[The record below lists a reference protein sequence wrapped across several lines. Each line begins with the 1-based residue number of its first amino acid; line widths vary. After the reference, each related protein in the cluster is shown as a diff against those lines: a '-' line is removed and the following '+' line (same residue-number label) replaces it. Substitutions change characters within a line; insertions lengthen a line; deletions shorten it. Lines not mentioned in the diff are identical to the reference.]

1 MGSTGDETARIPV
14 LDISPSNMN
23 GPKQLLDAATKYGFV
38 FIENNETGI
47 AVEDIDHMFDLSKQ
61 FFDSPVETKQE
72 VSINSNKAGKNHG
85 WLSRGVETLDPSTQ
99 KRPDVK
105 EAFNIGESLNGHL
118 QQPLPHSLNPHTQT
132 ILAFQANC
140 LALCQRLL
148 HLFATALDLDESWF
162 TARHS
167 QPGKPTGS
175 LFRMLYYPRLE
186 PDGISEPS
194 DDIRAGAHSDFGS
207 LTLLFQQR
215 GQPGLEIKTPS
226 GEWAGVPVD
235 PLGDR
240 PSQGGWHETM
250 QQPRRALPILV
261 NIGDLLDD
269 WTGGLLKSTVHRVIF
284 PPGAGSGVDRYS
296 MAYFCHPLDD
306 ALLEPVPSKVVQAHV
321 ERTGRSG
328 AREGRVITA
337 RDHLM
342 ERLAATYTLEMSE
355 VCEAL

>member
-105 EAFNIGESLNGHL
+105 D
-118 QQPLPHSLNPHTQT
+118 PLPAPPAPL
-132 ILAFQANC
+132 
-140 LALCQRLL
+140 R
-148 HLFATALDLDESWF
+148 TALDLDESWF

>member
-1 MGSTGDETARIPV
+1 MGSKGDENARIPV
-14 LDISPSNMN
+14 LDIRPSNTN
-23 GPKQLLDAATKYGFV
+23 GPKQLLDAATKYGFT

-61 FFDSPVETKQE
+61 FFASPVETKQQ
-72 VSINSNKAGKNHG
+72 VSISSNKAGKNHG
-85 WLSRGVETLDPSTQ
+85 WLSRGVENLDPSTQ

-105 EAFNIGESLNGHL
+105 EAFNIGGPLNNHL
-118 QQPLPHSLNPHTQT
+118 QQPLPHSLTPHTQT

-148 HLFATALDLDESWF
+148 HLFATALDLDETWF

-167 QPGKPTGS
+167 QPGKPTGT

-186 PDGISEPS
+186 TEGISEPG

-226 GEWAGVPVD
+226 GEWAAVPVD
-235 PLGDR
+235 PLSEDPYIGAH
-240 PSQGGWHETM
+240 PETI
-250 QQPRRALPILV
+250 QQPRALPILV

-306 ALLEPVPSKVVQAHV
+306 ALLEPVPSKLVQAHV

-328 AREGRVITA
+328 AREGRVMTA

-342 ERLAATYTLEMSE
+342 ERLAATYTLGKSD